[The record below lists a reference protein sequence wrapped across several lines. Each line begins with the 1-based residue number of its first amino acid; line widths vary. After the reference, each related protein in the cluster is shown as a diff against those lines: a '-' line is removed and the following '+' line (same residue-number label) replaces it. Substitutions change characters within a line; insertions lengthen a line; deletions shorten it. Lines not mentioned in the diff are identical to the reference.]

1 MVAIVVKTH
10 NLEAASIGT
19 QKGAIRNEW
28 IRLSLFVDCCAQFSS
43 SEKKLDSFQTEFRFL
58 FFIVNQDP
66 PTFPTKEG
74 GVEVTI
80 ETY

>member
-28 IRLSLFVDCCAQFSS
+28 IRLSLIVNCCAQFSS
-43 SEKKLDSFQTEFRFL
+43 SEKNSILYKLNLDFYILS
-58 FFIVNQDP
+58 
-66 PTFPTKEG
+66 
-74 GVEVTI
+74 
-80 ETY
+80 